1 METNVCLISCINLDY
16 YQKLLLYNRKGVVD
30 ALFSSAIDRLDIDAI
45 VKVHVDEE
53 TVNVFQMSI
62 NLSRMLPSSLRLTMA
77 SITA

>member
-1 METNVCLISCINLDY
+1 MEISACLIDCITLDY

-53 TVNVFQMSI
+53 TVNVYCQLYNFQDYYCI
-62 NLSRMLPSSLRLTMA
+62 LKG
-77 SITA
+77 